1 MVEEAIEK
9 AKADAGPP
17 KPAVVK
23 TTEDEWKDIV
33 KQPDPLEDQDIYA
46 GEKVKEC
53 HENCSNPIDAEA
65 TEMDDD
71 IGDLLTR
78 SFNKEKKKSS
88 FVQNIPQILTQ
99 KKADNYNKLFN
110 GLSEHDIDSMEI

>member
-1 MVEEAIEK
+1 MVEEAMEK

-53 HENCSNPIDAEA
+53 HENCSNPVDSEA